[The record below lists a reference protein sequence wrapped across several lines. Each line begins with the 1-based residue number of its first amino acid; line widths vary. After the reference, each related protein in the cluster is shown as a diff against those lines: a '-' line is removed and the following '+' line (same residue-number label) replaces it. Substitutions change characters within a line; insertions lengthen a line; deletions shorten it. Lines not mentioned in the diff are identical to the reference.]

1 MKSTGNI
8 DFIVRGKISDL
19 EISPN
24 HISVSLLNSFSKDI
38 SDLLNTIQEAKKEQ
52 IIVSIEEGS
61 FKIKAAMFM
70 AAINI
75 INAEIKTLQETN
87 DLNSINEKRGL
98 IYRKILTPIIKAE
111 MTNISRVYYKIEHFD
126 YGNSGCKYFPKKE
139 TINLFS

>member
-8 DFIVRGKISDL
+8 DFIVRGKISNL
-19 EISPN
+19 VISPN

-61 FKIKAAMFM
+61 FKIKAAMLL
-70 AAINI
+70 ASINI

-98 IYRKILTPIIKAE
+98 IYEKWISNAIENNYEFEIKPQNDDSLII
-111 MTNISRVYYKIEHFD
+111 
-126 YGNSGCKYFPKKE
+126 
-139 TINLFS
+139 